1 MINITNN
8 NIVDIA
14 VESTPIEKA
23 YIGSQLVWENSSLP
37 YDAEIEYLESD
48 GNQWIDTGIKNW
60 GTSISVET
68 KMAFTDLTVS
78 RMLEGTNNRFYYGL
92 NANRYE
98 LDYNQY
104 WGTADTNYHVFKKT
118 LSKSSST
125 ATKYNLQVWIDGTS
139 RRSQSNMSNP
149 ANAVTGNVF
158 IFGSSSGTSI
168 GLKMKCRKTYY
179 KLSVNGVL
187 VRDMVPVRVGQV
199 GCLYDKISKTLFY
212 NQGTIDF
219 ILGPDVT

>member
-1 MINITNN
+1 MMRRLISPVLSLRVMAVSLLPKMI
-8 NIVDIA
+8 
-14 VESTPIEKA
+14 
-23 YIGSQLVWENSSLP
+23 
-37 YDAEIEYLESD
+37 
-48 GNQWIDTGIKNW
+48 
-60 GTSISVET
+60 SISVET

-158 IFGSSSGTSI
+158 IIGRWLSWHSKKVSISG
-168 GLKMKCRKTYY
+168 M
-179 KLSVNGVL
+179 N
-187 VRDMVPVRVGQV
+187 P
-199 GCLYDKISKTLFY
+199 
-212 NQGTIDF
+212 
-219 ILGPDVT
+219 